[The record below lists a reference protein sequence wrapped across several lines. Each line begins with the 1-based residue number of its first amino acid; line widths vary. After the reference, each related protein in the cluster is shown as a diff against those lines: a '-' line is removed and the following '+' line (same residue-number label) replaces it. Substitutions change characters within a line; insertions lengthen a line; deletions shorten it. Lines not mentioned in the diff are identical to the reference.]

1 MKEKDE
7 IIKKARVQNEI
18 CDCIS
23 RLVKYIFTV
32 MFQKQEQKVLD
43 IIQNG
48 SADTSSQIDRITQGD
63 SNTTLDVSSKEAA
76 KLK

>member
-1 MKEKDE
+1 
-7 IIKKARVQNEI
+7 
-18 CDCIS
+18 
-23 RLVKYIFTV
+23 